1 MNEKVKLQILNKI
14 KEYDTIVISRHIRP
28 DGDAVGSTKGFT
40 KLLRDTFPQK
50 HIYLT
55 DDDFSDYL
63 AFCGGEDEV
72 PPETYAG
79 ALLIVIDTGTRKR
92 ISNRNYA
99 LAKEIV
105 KIDHHIEADPYGDIN
120 WVEDFRSSACEMI
133 ADFFVTFKDELCMT
147 PEAASFIYMGM
158 VTDSG
163 RFRFEGVTGE
173 TMRLAGA
180 LLDFHPDTE
189 TLFAHLY
196 TEEPS
201 AFALK
206 VHVYDN
212 LKITPNGVA
221 YIYMDR
227 AAQEKFG
234 LNLEGAS
241 SVVGELSDIRGSLI
255 WVAFI
260 ENLAEGNIRVRLRS
274 RYLGINDLAKRYHGG
289 GHDMAAGAT
298 VFSEEEMY
306 ALIEEADG
314 LLGEYKSTHE
324 GWL

>member
-1 MNEKVKLQILNKI
+1 MNEQVKYQILNKI
-14 KEYDTIVISRHIRP
+14 KEYETVIVSRHIRP
-28 DGDAVGSTKGFT
+28 DGDAVGSTKGFVR
-40 KLLRDTFPQK
+40 LLRDTFPQK

-72 PPETYAG
+72 SPEMYEG

-99 LAKEIV
+99 LAKEII

-133 ADFFVTFKDELCMT
+133 ADFFVTFRDELNMT
-147 PEAASFIYMGM
+147 PEAAGFIYMGM

-189 TLFAHLY
+189 TLFANLY
-196 TEEPS
+196 TEQPS

-234 LNLEGAS
+234 LTLEAAS

-260 ENLAEGNIRVRLRS
+260 ANLAEGNIRVRLRS

-306 ALIEEADG
+306 ALIEDADK